1 MFIIF
6 PILCL
11 YISLFLR
18 TAANSMQYESS
29 DITNMYFSLML
40 QTSCMLKFTAQ
51 QMLQESLLFIM
62 YWFLFMNPKNNNWA
76 QGSMR

>member
-1 MFIIF
+1 
-6 PILCL
+6 
-11 YISLFLR
+11 
-18 TAANSMQYESS
+18 MQYESS

-62 YWFLFMNPKNNNWA
+62 YWFLFMNPKNNN
-76 QGSMR
+76 